1 MRRALLTTALLLAG
15 WPAAAVAAEPAAA
28 PTAATA
34 ASEPEA
40 PGKPPRT
47 RLSPREHLPWI
58 ERWTPEPNT
67 TEVGAYGGLLVT
79 SRRIELFEADFSRPD
94 QGYRPFARVAS
105 SFGLRAGFF
114 PMRFIGTELEVGAM
128 PTRTEG
134 GQPALLYTARGAV
147 VAQLALWS
155 VTPFVLV
162 GGGLVGVTSDRTVVG
177 NDVDAAMHVGGGVK
191 VYLGR
196 FTHVRLDVRDV
207 VTARRGYEAGLS
219 NNPEILLGFGM
230 TIGRRR
236 DRVYREPREPAEASI
251 PPYPTVTGRDRPP
264 AGALVRGSLLFWLA
278 SRQKDPQDRG

>member
-1 MRRALLTTALLLAG
+1 MHGPRTHARAIRPAPSDRLALDWPPMRRALLTATTLLLAT
-15 WPAAAVAAEPAAA
+15 WPAAAMAAEPADPAEASAA
-28 PTAATA
+28 EASAAATTSPA
-34 ASEPEA
+34 EPTPE
-40 PGKPPRT
+40 RT
-47 RLSPREHLPWI
+47 RLSPRKDRPWI
-58 ERWTPEPNT
+58 ERWKPEPNT
-67 TEVGAYGGLLVT
+67 TEVGVYGGLLVT
-79 SRRIELFEADFSRPD
+79 SRRIELFEADFSLPD

-105 SFGLRAGFF
+105 SLGLRAGFF
-114 PMRFIGTELEVGAM
+114 PMRFIGAEIEAGAM
-128 PTRTEG
+128 PSRTED
-134 GQPALLYTARGAV
+134 GQSALLYTARGAV

-162 GGGLVGVTSDRTVVG
+162 GGGLVGVTSDRTAVG

-236 DRVYREPREPAEASI
+236 DLVYREPKRA
-251 PPYPTVTGRDRPP
+251 R
-264 AGALVRGSLLFWLA
+264 
-278 SRQKDPQDRG
+278 

>member
-1 MRRALLTTALLLAG
+1 MRRALLTATALLLAT
-15 WPAAAVAAEPAAA
+15 WPAASAAAEPSRHAEAS
-28 PTAATA
+28 PATA
-34 ASEPEA
+34 TVSPVEPTPE
-40 PGKPPRT
+40 PPKRT
-47 RLSPREHLPWI
+47 RPSPRKDRPWI
-58 ERWTPEPNT
+58 ERWAPEPNT
-67 TEVGAYGGLLVT
+67 TEVGAFGGMLVT
-79 SRRIELFEADFSRPD
+79 SRRVELFEADFSLPD
-94 QGYRPFARVAS
+94 QGYRPFARVAP

-114 PMRFIGTELEVGAM
+114 PMRVLGMEIEAGAM

-134 GQPALLYTARGAV
+134 GQPALLYTARGAL

-219 NNPEILLGFGM
+219 NNPEILLGVGM

-236 DRVYREPREPAEASI
+236 DRVYREPREQRKADEA
-251 PPYPTVTGRDRPP
+251 R
-264 AGALVRGSLLFWLA
+264 A
-278 SRQKDPQDRG
+278 SSR